1 MTLNEKITI
10 KEKSIR
16 GLFENIKNT
25 LNKTSKISKENPN
38 DWRYLTILSFTET
51 SLLELENQLKEILV
65 DS

>member
-1 MTLNEKITI
+1 MSLNEKIII

-16 GLFENIKNT
+16 VLFENIKNT

-38 DWRYLTILSFTET
+38 DWKYLTILSLTET
-51 SLLELENQLKEILV
+51 GLLELENQLKEILV